1 MAGRR
6 QPYPTR
12 ASSVRIRTLNRPD
25 RSGKN
30 NPARGLWACRAGSK
44 YFGSGWERLVPLAGK
59 PTVDRTL
66 PLPTLPAGRL
76 SRTPDELA
84 AQRGFQ
90 PVAAHLDPH
99 LGELFR
105 GLLATIDC
113 RSIDTRVSLENPCQ
127 VILFHPQVS
136 GLGF

>member
-1 MAGRR
+1 MYRR
-6 QPYPTR
+6 PTG
-12 ASSVRIRTLNRPD
+12 P
-25 RSGKN
+25 G
-30 NPARGLWACRAGSK
+30 
-44 YFGSGWERLVPLAGK
+44 
-59 PTVDRTL
+59 TL
-66 PLPTLPAGRL
+66 PLPTLPARRL
-76 SRTPDELA
+76 SRIPDELA
-84 AQRGFQ
+84 AERGFQ

-113 RSIDTRVSLENPCQ
+113 RSIDIWVSLENPCQ